1 MRPNQSGLLAV
12 TRLTGL
18 MFSDGQYPD
27 CTTDAGCKTTKPTST
42 CIEFEQALD
51 NHLVAARAA
60 RAMAFGDVMEKFQ
73 VRRFF
78 LLGMTAGALLIYA
91 LALKQLHAPSISALA
106 MMAVFLAALVSSIAG
121 FAFSAI
127 CGAMLFHLIDQP
139 VEAVQIMMVCS
150 VGGQALMVWHLRHNI
165 DWRTLAPFVLGAVIG
180 LPIGVHILLHTPTE
194 VFTRIIGAFIALYAI
209 VTILRRPVVVARQH
223 AVFDA
228 IAGVL
233 GGVTGGMAAFPGAFV
248 TVWCGLKG
256 WSKERQRG
264 VYQPFILLVQIAAI
278 ALIATPGLQH
288 AHGRSF
294 DFAGIEYLP
303 AMFGGCVFGMGVF
316 RKLNDRQFAFGVN
329 TLLLVSGAALLI

>member
-1 MRPNQSGLLAV
+1 MRPNQSGLLQV
-12 TRLTGL
+12 TRLTGV
-18 MFSDGQYPD
+18 MFSDGQFPD
-27 CTTDAGCKTTKPTST
+27 WTTFAGYKATKPTST
-42 CIEFEQALD
+42 CIEFDRALD
-51 NHLVAARAA
+51 NHLAAARAA
-60 RAMAFGDVMEKFQ
+60 RAMVIGDLVERFQ
-73 VRRFF
+73 PRRVLF
-78 LLGMTAGALLIYA
+78 LGMTVGGLLVYA
-91 LALKQLHAPSISALA
+91 LALKQFHAPSISTLA
-106 MMAVFLAALVSSIAG
+106 MLAVFFAALFSSIAG

-150 VGGQALMVWHLRHNI
+150 VGGQALMVWHLRHAI
-165 DWRTLAPFVLGAVIG
+165 DWRALAPFVLGAAIG
-180 LPIGVHILLHTPTE
+180 LPIGVHILLHTPTD
-194 VFTRIIGAFIALYAI
+194 VFMRIIGTFIVLYAA
-209 VTILRRPVVVARQH
+209 VMILRRPVVVARQH

-228 IAGVL
+228 LAGVL

-278 ALIATPGLQH
+278 ALIAMPGLRL

-303 AMFGGCVFGMGVF
+303 AMFGGCLFGMGVF

-329 TLLLVSGAALLI
+329 TLLLVSGAALLV

>member
-1 MRPNQSGLLAV
+1 MQSNQSGLLQV

-18 MFSDGQYPD
+18 MFSDGQFPD
-27 CTTDAGCKTTKPTST
+27 WTTPAGRETTKATSA
-42 CIEFEQALD
+42 CIEFDQSLD
-51 NHLVAARAA
+51 HHLAAARAA
-60 RAMAFGDVMEKFQ
+60 RAMAVGDVMKRFQ
-73 VRRFF
+73 VRRFV
-78 LLGMTAGALLIYA
+78 LLGMTVVALLIYA
-91 LALKQLHAPSISALA
+91 LALKQLHAPSISVLV
-106 MMAVFLAALVSSIAG
+106 MMAVFFAALFSSIAG

-150 VGGQALMVWHLRHNI
+150 VGGQAFMVWHLRHNI
-165 DWRTLAPFVLGAVIG
+165 DWRALAPFVLGAVIG

-194 VFTRIIGAFIALYAI
+194 VFTRIIGAFIALYA
-209 VTILRRPVVVARQH
+209 VVMILRRPVMVVRQH

-228 IAGVL
+228 LAGVL

-256 WSKERQRG
+256 WSKEQQRG

-278 ALIATPGLQH
+278 ALIAMPGLQP

-294 DFAGIEYLP
+294 DFAGVGYLP

-329 TLLLVSGAALLI
+329 TLLLVSGAALLV